1 MKKKAEKISA
11 SELEVMRVLW
21 QAQRPLTITEIRLD
35 LQKRTDWE
43 PTTIKTLV
51 QRLCTKGVLHQEN
64 SRPFLYSP
72 RISETEY
79 KDWATNDLI
88 SRLYHGSAQGL
99 VAALVKSDSLSA
111 EDVEQLREFFRV
123 EGNE

>member
-1 MKKKAEKISA
+1 MKKEAEKISA

-21 QAQRPLTITEIRLD
+21 QAQRPLTITEIRLE
-35 LQKRTDWE
+35 LQQKTDWE

-51 QRLCTKGVLHQEN
+51 QRLCTKGVLFQEN

-72 RISETEY
+72 RISESEY

-88 SRLYHGSAQGL
+88 SRLYHGSARRL

-111 EDVEQLREFFRV
+111 EDVEELRDFFRM
-123 EGNE
+123 EDEE

>member
-1 MKKKAEKISA
+1 MKKEAEKISA
-11 SELEVMRVLW
+11 SELEVMHVLW
-21 QAQRPLTITEIRLD
+21 QAQRPLTITEIRLE
-35 LQKRTDWE
+35 LQQKTDWE

-51 QRLCTKGVLHQEN
+51 QRLCTKGVLFQEN

-72 RISETEY
+72 RISENEY

-88 SRLYHGSAQGL
+88 SRLYHGSARRL

-111 EDVEQLREFFRV
+111 EDVEELRDFFRM
-123 EGNE
+123 EDEE